1 MSFAKRKFSDFKVEP
16 EDGRNESYGNAMG
29 AKRLK
34 NRQGRRTVAP
44 PKNLNDTKRRAR
56 NIERQLRGAEKLP
69 ADKRNDLERELSHL
83 KQKIVDGEESKKTK
97 KIISKY
103 HMIRFYE
110 RQKADRL
117 AKQLQKQIAN
127 TEDEE
132 QLEKLKR
139 HLHIAQIDSLYANYF
154 PLREKYISLYSSV
167 LKDSNGAQSAE
178 EAKAEAKSTN
188 LAAKSLNSERPQ
200 FWSVIEKA
208 AEKGMPALSAIR
220 ERKPGSES
228 RDGPAKDDALK
239 SKKATRSGDG
249 KTESKKLPKNKVKAE
264 NSDDS
269 GDDSDGGFFEA
280 A

>member
-1 MSFAKRKFSDFKVEP
+1 MSFAKRKFNDFQAGP
-16 EDGRNESYGNAMG
+16 EDGHGESYGNGMG
-29 AKRLK
+29 GKRQK

-56 NIERQLRGAEKLP
+56 NIERALRGAEKLP

-83 KQKIVDGEESKKTK
+83 KQKIVDGEEGKKTK

-110 RQKADRL
+110 KQKADRL
-117 AKQLQKQIAN
+117 AKQLQKQITN

-139 HLHIAQIDSLYANYF
+139 HLHVAQIDSLYAKYF

-167 LKDSNGAQSAE
+167 LKDADGAKTAE

-188 LAAKSLNSERPQ
+188 LAAKSLNSERPE
-200 FWSVIEKA
+200 FWSVIEKT
-208 AEKGMPALSAIR
+208 AEKGEPALMAIR
-220 ERKPGSES
+220 NRKPDSES
-228 RDGPAKDDALK
+228 RSDLAKDSVVK
-239 SKKATRSGDG
+239 HKKDG
-249 KTESKKLPKNKVKAE
+249 KTESKKPSKHKAQAE
-264 NSDDS
+264 NNDDS
-269 GDDSDGGFFEA
+269 GDESDGGFFEA